1 MSPSLLSELEQQSGV
16 IPEVERCRSG
26 AEPERSGAELRG
38 ERRGFRPSLSSPAQP
53 QSLTRY
59 HGPHSRLPPD
69 AAL

>member
-16 IPEVERCRSG
+16 IPEVERCRWG
-26 AEPERSGAELRG
+26 PNRSGAELRG

-53 QSLTRY
+53 QCLTRY
-59 HGPHSRLPPD
+59 HAPHSRLPPD